1 MTVPA
6 TWVMSLL
13 VALEPSAPWRTTYE
27 KTAEAIAKVAE
38 SEPVFEE
45 KGEQR
50 TAALLVAIAWYE
62 SRLKPNAKSANG
74 QWLCLYQVDRRH
86 LPEPQKAL
94 EDPEVCS
101 RAAVKIIKGSIAKC
115 GKKPLEEQLAVFMSG
130 SCDKGLAES
139 RYRMF
144 LANKLLKEHPFPEP
158 PPPPPGP
165 IASAQRA
172 RAEVTS
178 H

>member
-1 MTVPA
+1 MSVPA
-6 TWVMSLL
+6 TWVVSLL
-13 VALEPSAPWRTTYE
+13 VALEPNAPWRATYE

-38 SEPVFEE
+38 SDPLFTE

-62 SRLKPNAKSANG
+62 SRLKPNAKSSNG
-74 QWLCLYQVDRRH
+74 QWYCLYQVDKRH
-86 LPEPQKAL
+86 LGGEPDKAL
-94 EDPEVCS
+94 NDAEVCT
-101 RAAVKIIKGSIAKC
+101 RAAVKIIKSSLAKC
-115 GKKPLEEQLAVFMSG
+115 GKRPLEEQLAVFMSG
-130 SCDKGLAES
+130 SCEKGVAES

-158 PPPPPGP
+158 PPPAPGP
-165 IASAQRA
+165 VAQRA